1 MDQVAARF
9 DGNLR
14 SRAHALARAVRAGQV
29 NDVVGAAEA
38 SYLEERRALDRYV
51 KSYTWRRGLAAI
63 LLIAITIALAVI
75 AGVQLQSVVLSL
87 LIFGLGA
94 AITSRLLPDTK
105 AVDGARQIGR
115 ERFDSLLHEELIA
128 PARQSLRE
136 WQAAHPHP
144 LVQTYGVSPAGAE
157 QWVCDWMVHM
167 GAEGASVTRSV
178 GDGGIDVESDRFI
191 AQVKHY
197 TGTVGVGSIREHI
210 GVASIDALQRTPLFF
225 TSGAYAAGAVQA
237 ANHARM
243 PLFTYDVT
251 QGTVI
256 PVNAQA
262 HALTDIGFNPRWW
275 PKS

>member
-14 SRAHALARAVRAGQV
+14 SRAKALARAVRAGHIE
-29 NDVVGAAEA
+29 DVAAAAEA
-38 SYLEERRALDRYV
+38 SYLEERRALDREV
-51 KSYTWRRGLAAI
+51 KSYVWRRGLAAI
-63 LLIAITIALAVI
+63 LLIAAAITLAVI
-75 AGVQLQSVVLSL
+75 AGVQMKSIVPSMFV
-87 LIFGLGA
+87 FGIGA
-94 AITSRLLPDTK
+94 MISARLLPDTK
-105 AVDGARQIGR
+105 AVDGARQSGR
-115 ERFDSLLHEELIA
+115 ERFDALLHDELIA

-136 WQAAHPHP
+136 WQVAHPHP
-144 LVQTYGVSPAGAE
+144 LVQAYGVSPAGAE

-167 GAEGASVTRSV
+167 GAEGASVTRFV

-237 ANHARM
+237 ADHARM

-251 QGTVI
+251 QVAVT
-256 PVNAQA
+256 PVNAHA
-262 HALTDIGFNPRWW
+262 HALTDIGLNPRWW
-275 PKS
+275 PAS